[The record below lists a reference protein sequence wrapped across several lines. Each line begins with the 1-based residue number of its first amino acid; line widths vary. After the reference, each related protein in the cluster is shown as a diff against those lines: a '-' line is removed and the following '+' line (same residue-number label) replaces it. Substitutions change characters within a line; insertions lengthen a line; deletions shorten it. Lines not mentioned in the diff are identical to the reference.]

1 MKKLFMKFLF
11 VFLILI
17 IGLKPSWADD
27 FVPFAD
33 SSSGSSEIRE
43 SYINLSLSDNLIFN
57 KDSFYISN
65 SCSTI
70 NTNRN
75 LLFLTKKLS
84 FSYCYPTW
92 VVWTF
97 TVPSDWVP
105 GTDMYLDLNWFSL
118 DNSVLGSVSY
128 KTNTT
133 WKLFYKNMGAGD
145 KIITSF
151 DNSSPISTDQAVN
164 NLVDSLN
171 SFKSVSFTSATPN
184 LANQI
189 VSTANNLVIKAEDI
203 TLNKQITLVIY
214 REVSNIEDK
223 VYPGINIH
231 SARLIYS
238 KKHFK

>member
-1 MKKLFMKFLF
+1 MQKKSRYLIC
-11 VFLILI
+11 VFLVLL
-17 IGLKPSWADD
+17 IGLKPVWADD
-27 FVPFAD
+27 FVPFSD
-33 SSSGSSEIRE
+33 SSSGSSEIRD
-43 SYINLSLSDNLIFN
+43 SYIDLSLTDNQIFN
-57 KDSFYISN
+57 KDSYYISN

-75 LLFLTKKLS
+75 LLFLSKKLS

-118 DNSVLGSVSY
+118 DNSVLGAVSY
-128 KTNTT
+128 KNNTT
-133 WKLFYKNMGAGD
+133 WKLFYKNIGAGD

-151 DNSSPISTDQAVN
+151 DNSSPISTDQAIN

-171 SFKSVSFTSATPN
+171 SFKSVSFSSSTPN
-184 LANQI
+184 LANQLT
-189 VSTANNLVIKAEDI
+189 STLNNLVIKAEDI
-203 TLNKQITLVIY
+203 TLNKQISLVIY
-214 REVSNIEDK
+214 REVSNLEDK
-223 VYPGINIH
+223 VYPAINLH